1 MRERLGRVATDTKR
15 MKKTLAAA
23 VACAALLAPA
33 ALADVNGSIQQ
44 LSTDASSVHATLL
57 ADGQKLLGDIQSL
70 QGTKDRAAAKT
81 LLSTDLQ
88 KLKADLQSGH
98 STLQADRSALQAD
111 LQALK
116 GTKPGKDAMQQTRQA
131 LQQLRASLQ
140 SERQDVKSSNDS
152 VRQALA
158 ALRASFKK

>member
-15 MKKTLAAA
+15 MKTLAAA

-33 ALADVNGSIQQ
+33 ALAGVNGSMQQ
-44 LSTDASSVHATLL
+44 LSSDASSAHATLL
-57 ADGQKLLGDIQSL
+57 ADGQKLLADITSL

-81 LLSTDLQ
+81 LLTADLA
-88 KLKADLQSGH
+88 KPKADRQSAH
-98 STLQADRSALQAD
+98 STLQADRTALQAD

-116 GTKPGKDAMQQTRQA
+116 GTKPGKDAAKQLKQG
-131 LQQLRASLQ
+131 LQQLHASLEA
-140 SERQDVKSSNDS
+140 ERQDVKSSNDS